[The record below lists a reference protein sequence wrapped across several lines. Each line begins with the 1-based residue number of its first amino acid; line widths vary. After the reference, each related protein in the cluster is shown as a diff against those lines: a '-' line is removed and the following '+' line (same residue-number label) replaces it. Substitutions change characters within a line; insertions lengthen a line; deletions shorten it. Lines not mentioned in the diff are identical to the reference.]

1 MDTNDYV
8 LEISFRVE
16 ANNLGS
22 YPTLGGAQSA
32 SIMATNRDA
41 INELVNE
48 MNEKGFRLIM
58 IYSQPITDDND
69 SIRRDAFSNLKGY
82 IRNRNVSE
90 REVREFVKIK
100 KKLNEYYQDTKEL
113 IMYTPNYQFTDD
125 ETKVYGTDEYNLANS
140 FKPNSYFIFLSM
152 FDSEYSL
159 RNLNEKVKQELTEKL
174 NNEPSKFELH
184 KGILEKLR
192 DKVKEDSTNNFN
204 YIEGLVR
211 NAERNERDVDAIEG
225 SMRERLYNNTYD
237 EQINGT
243 DKIAPNPLLKNFVK
257 FKYGSESGIYDEQK
271 AEESKQ
277 KKVNIN
283 KAKELINNELLTF
296 DIHSRDDMTQA
307 RDRINFD
314 TLFKVGTDKIVEFL
328 EINQV
333 EAAKKEAK
341 RVATE
346 INNIKRAEDER
357 QRAEEARRNQVLKI
371 KINTN
376 SNLYFKLPNLYK
388 ALMSSQIRDKVK
400 INTPINDTIT
410 ITGISQEE
418 ATEII
423 RNINSSS
430 LGLNLK
436 HGVSGVE
443 LTFANQ
449 PFEVN

>member
-1 MDTNDYV
+1 
-8 LEISFRVE
+8 
-16 ANNLGS
+16 
-22 YPTLGGAQSA
+22 
-32 SIMATNRDA
+32 
-41 INELVNE
+41 
-48 MNEKGFRLIM
+48 
-58 IYSQPITDDND
+58 
-69 SIRRDAFSNLKGY
+69 
-82 IRNRNVSE
+82 
-90 REVREFVKIK
+90 
-100 KKLNEYYQDTKEL
+100 
-113 IMYTPNYQFTDD
+113 
-125 ETKVYGTDEYNLANS
+125 
-140 FKPNSYFIFLSM
+140 
-152 FDSEYSL
+152 
-159 RNLNEKVKQELTEKL
+159 
-174 NNEPSKFELH
+174 
-184 KGILEKLR
+184 
-192 DKVKEDSTNNFN
+192 
-204 YIEGLVR
+204 
-211 NAERNERDVDAIEG
+211 
-225 SMRERLYNNTYD
+225 
-237 EQINGT
+237 
-243 DKIAPNPLLKNFVK
+243 
-257 FKYGSESGIYDEQK
+257 
-271 AEESKQ
+271 
-277 KKVNIN
+277 
-283 KAKELINNELLTF
+283 
-296 DIHSRDDMTQA
+296 MTQA

-333 EAAKKEAK
+333 EAAKEEAK